1 MTQDIK
7 EFKQELNILFD
18 QLTEYYHLSDD
29 RKFELV
35 EKERELFGD
44 LKVLIPH
51 KVRLS
56 SRGQFIEVI
65 DLTKELSVDIDSIER
80 RLISAIK
87 RLSFYDYLYSYA
99 EENDYE
105 ITLDSRDVSL
115 FIEDRMEIAVQFI
128 SKDNYSVRGKYILSS
143 NARFVRYKIDS
154 LLNFELC
161 DSLPSNASIKS
172 AIVTNE
178 IGAQGFK
185 ELEHAIKE
193 TKRHLDYASERFLKM
208 ELVEKKGK
216 RQ

>member
-7 EFKQELNILFD
+7 EFQQELNILFD

-29 RKFELV
+29 RRFELV
-35 EKERELFGD
+35 EKEYEQDGF
-44 LKVLIPH
+44 KVSIPH

-80 RLISAIK
+80 RLITAIK
-87 RLSFYDYLYSYA
+87 RLSFYDNLYSYA

-105 ITLDSRDVSL
+105 IALDGREVSL
-115 FIEDRMEIAVQFI
+115 FIEDRMEIIVQFI

-154 LLNFELC
+154 LLSFELC
-161 DSLPSNASIKS
+161 DALPSNASIKS
-172 AIVTNE
+172 AITTDE
-178 IGAQGFK
+178 IGAHGFD

-208 ELVEKKGK
+208 ELVEKKGN
-216 RQ
+216 

>member
-18 QLTEYYHLSDD
+18 QLAEYYHLSDD
-29 RKFELV
+29 RKFELL
-35 EKERELFGD
+35 EKWYEKDGF
-44 LKVLIPH
+44 KVSIPH

-56 SRGQFIEVI
+56 SRSRFIEVI
-65 DLTKELSVDIDSIER
+65 DLTKELKIDIDSIER
-80 RLISAIK
+80 RLITAIK
-87 RLSFYDYLYSYA
+87 RLSFYDYLHSYA

-105 ITLDSRDVSL
+105 IALDGREVSL
-115 FIEDRMEIAVQFI
+115 FIEDRMEIIVQFI
-128 SKDNYSVRGKYILSS
+128 SKDNYSARGKYILSS

-208 ELVEKKGK
+208 ELVEKKGN
-216 RQ
+216 

>member
-18 QLTEYYHLSDD
+18 QLAEYYHLSDD
-29 RKFELV
+29 RKFELL
-35 EKERELFGD
+35 EKEYEQDGF
-44 LKVLIPH
+44 KVSIPY

-56 SRGQFIEVI
+56 SYGRSIEVI
-65 DLTKELSVDIDSIER
+65 DLTEDIKIDIDSIER
-80 RLISAIK
+80 RLITAIK
-87 RLSFYDYLYSYA
+87 RLSFYDNLYSYA

-105 ITLDSRDVSL
+105 ITLNGREVSL
-115 FIEDRMEIAVQFI
+115 FIEDRMEIIVQFI

-172 AIVTNE
+172 AIATNE
-178 IGAQGFK
+178 IGAQGFS
-185 ELEHAIKE
+185 ELEHVIKE

-208 ELVEKKGK
+208 ELVEKKGN
-216 RQ
+216 

>member
-35 EKERELFGD
+35 EEEHELFGG
-44 LKVLIPH
+44 LKVLIPR

-56 SRGQFIEVI
+56 SRGRFIEVI
-65 DLTKELSVDIDSIER
+65 DLDNELSIDIDYIEK
-80 RLISAIK
+80 RLITAIK

-99 EENDYE
+99 EDNDYE
-105 ITLDSRDVSL
+105 IALDGREVSL
-115 FIEDRMEIAVQFI
+115 FIEDRMEIIVQFI

-161 DSLPSNASIKS
+161 DALPSNASIKS

-178 IGAQGFK
+178 IGAQGFS
-185 ELEHAIKE
+185 ELKHAIKE

-208 ELVEKKGK
+208 ELVEKKGN
-216 RQ
+216 

>member
-35 EKERELFGD
+35 EEEHELFGG
-44 LKVLIPH
+44 LKVLIPR

-56 SRGQFIEVI
+56 SRGRFIEVI
-65 DLTKELSVDIDSIER
+65 DLDNELSIDIDHIEK
-80 RLISAIK
+80 RLITAIK
-87 RLSFYDYLYSYA
+87 RLSFYDHLYSYA
-99 EENDYE
+99 EDNDYE
-105 ITLDSRDVSL
+105 IALDSGEVSL
-115 FIEDRMEIAVQFI
+115 FIEDRMEIVVQFI
-128 SKDNYSVRGKYILSS
+128 SKDNYSVSGKYILSS

-161 DSLPSNASIKS
+161 DALPLNASIKS

-193 TKRHLDYASERFLKM
+193 TKRHLDYVSERFLKM
-208 ELVEKKGK
+208 ELVEKKGN
-216 RQ
+216 

>member
-35 EKERELFGD
+35 EEERELFGG
-44 LKVLIPH
+44 LKVLIPR

-56 SRGQFIEVI
+56 SRGRSIEVI
-65 DLTKELSVDIDSIER
+65 DLGNELSVDIDSIER

-99 EENDYE
+99 EDNDYE
-105 ITLDSRDVSL
+105 IALSGREVSL
-115 FIEDRMEIAVQFI
+115 FIEDRMEIVVQFI

-172 AIVTNE
+172 AITTDE
-178 IGAQGFK
+178 IGVDGFC

-193 TKRHLDYASERFLKM
+193 AKRHLDYASERFLKM
-208 ELVEKKGK
+208 ELVEKKGN
-216 RQ
+216 

>member
-35 EKERELFGD
+35 EKEYEQDGF
-44 LKVLIPH
+44 KVSIPH

-56 SRGQFIEVI
+56 SRGRFIEVI

-80 RLISAIK
+80 RLITAIK

-99 EENDYE
+99 EDNDYE
-105 ITLDSRDVSL
+105 ITLNGIEVSL

-128 SKDNYSVRGKYILSS
+128 SKDKYAVRGKYILSS
-143 NARFVRYKIDS
+143 NARFVIYKIDS

-178 IGAQGFK
+178 IGAQGFS

-208 ELVEKKGK
+208 ELVEKKGN
-216 RQ
+216 

>member
-7 EFKQELNILFD
+7 EFRQEINILFD

-35 EKERELFGD
+35 EEERELFGC
-44 LKVLIPH
+44 LKISIPH

-56 SRGQFIEVI
+56 SRGRSIEVI
-65 DLTKELSVDIDSIER
+65 DLTKELSIDIDSIER
-80 RLISAIK
+80 RLITSIK

-105 ITLDSRDVSL
+105 IALNGREVSL
-115 FIEDRMEIAVQFI
+115 FIEDRMEIVVQFI
-128 SKDNYSVRGKYILSS
+128 SKDKYSVRGKYILSS

-161 DSLPSNASIKS
+161 DALPSNASVKS
-172 AIVTNE
+172 AIVTNALD
-178 IGAQGFK
+178 AQGFN

-193 TKRHLDYASERFLKM
+193 TKRHLDYASECFLKM
-208 ELVEKKGK
+208 ELVEKKGN
-216 RQ
+216 

>member
-29 RKFELV
+29 RKFEIV
-35 EKERELFGD
+35 EKEYEQDGF
-44 LKVLIPH
+44 KVSIPH

-56 SRGQFIEVI
+56 SRGQSIEVI
-65 DLTKELSVDIDSIER
+65 DLTKELSIDIDSIER
-80 RLISAIK
+80 RLITAIK
-87 RLSFYDYLYSYA
+87 RLSFYDHLYSYA
-99 EENDYE
+99 EDNDYE
-105 ITLDSRDVSL
+105 ITLDSREVSL
-115 FIEDRMEIAVQFI
+115 FIEDRMEIVVQFI

-161 DSLPSNASIKS
+161 DALPLNASIRS

-208 ELVEKKGK
+208 ELVEKKGN
-216 RQ
+216 

>member
-35 EKERELFGD
+35 EQEYVQDGF
-44 LKVLIPH
+44 KVSIPH

-65 DLTKELSVDIDSIER
+65 DLTKELSIDIDSIER
-80 RLISAIK
+80 RLITAIK
-87 RLSFYDYLYSYA
+87 RLSFYDHLYSYA

-105 ITLDSRDVSL
+105 ITLSCREISL
-115 FIEDRMEIAVQFI
+115 FIEDRMEIIVRFI
-128 SKDNYSVRGKYILSS
+128 SKDKYSVRGKYVLSS

-154 LLNFELC
+154 LLYFELC
-161 DSLPSNASIKS
+161 DALPSNASVKS
-172 AIVTNE
+172 AITTDE
-178 IGAQGFK
+178 IDAQGFN
-185 ELEHAIKE
+185 ELDHAIKE
-193 TKRHLDYASERFLKM
+193 TKHHLDYASERFLKM

>member
-18 QLTEYYHLSDD
+18 QLTEYYHLSDEH
-29 RKFELV
+29 KFELV
-35 EKERELFGD
+35 EKEYEQDGF
-44 LKVLIPH
+44 KVSITR

-56 SRGQFIEVI
+56 SCGRSIEVI
-65 DLTKELSVDIDSIER
+65 NLDNELSIDIDSIER
-80 RLISAIK
+80 RLIAAIK
-87 RLSFYDYLYSYA
+87 RLSFYDHLYSYA

-105 ITLDSRDVSL
+105 ITLNSREVSL
-115 FIEDRMEIAVQFI
+115 FIEDRMEIIVRFI
-128 SKDNYSVRGKYILSS
+128 SKDKYSVRGKYILSS

-178 IGAQGFK
+178 IGAQGFS

-208 ELVEKKGK
+208 ELVEKKGN
-216 RQ
+216 

>member
-29 RKFELV
+29 RRFELV
-35 EKERELFGD
+35 EKEYEQDGF
-44 LKVLIPH
+44 KVSIPH

-56 SRGQFIEVI
+56 SRGRSIEVI
-65 DLTKELSVDIDSIER
+65 DLDNELSIYIDHIET
-80 RLISAIK
+80 RLITAIK

-99 EENDYE
+99 EDNDYE
-105 ITLDSRDVSL
+105 IALDGREVSL
-115 FIEDRMEIAVQFI
+115 FIEDRMEIIVQFI

-143 NARFVRYKIDS
+143 NSRFVRYKIDS

-208 ELVEKKGK
+208 ELVEKKGN
-216 RQ
+216 

>member
-7 EFKQELNILFD
+7 EFKQEINILFD

-29 RKFELV
+29 RRFELV
-35 EKERELFGD
+35 EKEYEQDGF
-44 LKVLIPH
+44 KVSIPH

-99 EENDYE
+99 EDNGYE
-105 ITLDSRDVSL
+105 IALGGREVSL
-115 FIEDRMEIAVQFI
+115 FIEDRMEIVVQFI

-172 AIVTNE
+172 AIVTDE
-178 IGAQGFK
+178 IGAQGFS

-208 ELVEKKGK
+208 ELVKQKGK

>member
-35 EKERELFGD
+35 EQEYVQDGF
-44 LKVLIPH
+44 KVSIPH

-65 DLTKELSVDIDSIER
+65 DLTKELSIDIDSIER
-80 RLISAIK
+80 RLITAIK
-87 RLSFYDYLYSYA
+87 RLSFYDYLHSYA

-105 ITLDSRDVSL
+105 ITLNGREVSL
-115 FIEDRMEIAVQFI
+115 FIEDRMEIIAQFI
-128 SKDNYSVRGKYILSS
+128 AKDKYSVRGKYILSS

-178 IGAQGFK
+178 ISAQGFK
-185 ELEHAIKE
+185 ELGHAIKE

-208 ELVEKKGK
+208 ELVEKKGN
-216 RQ
+216 

>member
-35 EKERELFGD
+35 EKEYEQDGF
-44 LKVLIPH
+44 KVSIPY

-56 SRGQFIEVI
+56 SRGRFIEVI

-80 RLISAIK
+80 RLITAIK
-87 RLSFYDYLYSYA
+87 RLSFYDHLYSYA

-105 ITLDSRDVSL
+105 ITLSSREISL
-115 FIEDRMEIAVQFI
+115 FIEDRMEIIVRFI
-128 SKDNYSVRGKYILSS
+128 SKDKYSVRGKYILSS

-154 LLNFELC
+154 LLYFELC
-161 DSLPSNASIKS
+161 GALPSNASVKS
-172 AIVTNE
+172 AITTDE
-178 IGAQGFK
+178 IDAQGFN
-185 ELEHAIKE
+185 ELDHAIKE

-208 ELVEKKGK
+208 ELVEKKGN
-216 RQ
+216 

>member
-35 EKERELFGD
+35 EEEHELFGG
-44 LKVLIPH
+44 LKVLIPR

-56 SRGQFIEVI
+56 SRGRFIEVI
-65 DLTKELSVDIDSIER
+65 DLDNELSIDIDHIEK
-80 RLISAIK
+80 RLITAIK
-87 RLSFYDYLYSYA
+87 RLSFYDHLYSYA
-99 EENDYE
+99 EDNDYE
-105 ITLDSRDVSL
+105 IALDSREVSL
-115 FIEDRMEIAVQFI
+115 FIEDRMEIVVQFI
-128 SKDNYSVRGKYILSS
+128 SKDNYSVSGKYILSS
-143 NARFVRYKIDS
+143 NARFIRYKIDS

-161 DSLPSNASIKS
+161 DALPLNASIKS

-193 TKRHLDYASERFLKM
+193 TKRHLDYVSERFLKM
-208 ELVEKKGK
+208 ELVEKKGN
-216 RQ
+216 

>member
-29 RKFELV
+29 RRFELV
-35 EKERELFGD
+35 EKEYEQDGF
-44 LKVLIPH
+44 KVSIPH

-80 RLISAIK
+80 RLITTIK
-87 RLSFYDYLYSYA
+87 RLSFYDNLYSYA

-105 ITLDSRDVSL
+105 ITLNGREVSL
-115 FIEDRMEIAVQFI
+115 FIEDRMEIIVRFI
-128 SKDNYSVRGKYILSS
+128 SKDNCSVRGKYILSS
-143 NARFVRYKIDS
+143 NSRFVRYKIDS

-178 IGAQGFK
+178 ISAQGFS
-185 ELEHAIKE
+185 ELEHVIKE

-208 ELVEKKGK
+208 ELVEKKGN
-216 RQ
+216 

>member
-35 EKERELFGD
+35 EEEHELFGG
-44 LKVLIPH
+44 LKVLIPR

-56 SRGQFIEVI
+56 SRGRFIEVI

-80 RLISAIK
+80 RLITAIK
-87 RLSFYDYLYSYA
+87 RLSFYDNLYSYA
-99 EENDYE
+99 EDNDYE
-105 ITLDSRDVSL
+105 ISLDGRVVSL
-115 FIEDRMEIAVQFI
+115 FIEDRMEIIVQFI

-178 IGAQGFK
+178 IGAQGFS

-208 ELVEKKGK
+208 ELVEKKGN
-216 RQ
+216 

>member
-18 QLTEYYHLSDD
+18 QLTEYYHLSND
-29 RKFELV
+29 RRFELV
-35 EKERELFGD
+35 EKEYEQDGF
-44 LKVLIPH
+44 KVSIPR

-56 SRGQFIEVI
+56 SRGRFIEVI
-65 DLTKELSVDIDSIER
+65 NLGNELSIDIDSIER
-80 RLISAIK
+80 RLIAAIK
-87 RLSFYDYLYSYA
+87 RLSFYDHLYSYA
-99 EENDYE
+99 EDNGYE
-105 ITLDSRDVSL
+105 IALDSREVSL
-115 FIEDRMEIAVQFI
+115 FIGDHIEIVVQFI

-161 DSLPSNASIKS
+161 DSLPTNASIKS
-172 AIVTNE
+172 AITTDE
-178 IGAQGFK
+178 ICADGFD

-208 ELVEKKGK
+208 ELVEKKGN
-216 RQ
+216 

>member
-18 QLTEYYHLSDD
+18 QLAEYYHLSDD
-29 RKFELV
+29 RKFELL
-35 EKERELFGD
+35 EKEYEQDGF
-44 LKVLIPH
+44 KVLIPR

-56 SRGQFIEVI
+56 SRGRFIEVI

-80 RLISAIK
+80 RLITAIK
-87 RLSFYDYLYSYA
+87 RLSFYDNLYSYA

-105 ITLDSRDVSL
+105 ITLNGREVSL
-115 FIEDRMEIAVQFI
+115 FIEDRMEIIVQFI

-172 AIVTNE
+172 AIDTNE
-178 IGAQGFK
+178 IGAQGFS
-185 ELEHAIKE
+185 ELEHVIKE

-208 ELVEKKGK
+208 ELVEKKGN
-216 RQ
+216 

>member
-35 EKERELFGD
+35 EEERELFGD
-44 LKVLIPH
+44 LKVLIPR

-56 SRGQFIEVI
+56 SRGRFIEVI

-80 RLISAIK
+80 RSITAIK
-87 RLSFYDYLYSYA
+87 CLSFYDYLCSYA

-105 ITLDSRDVSL
+105 IALNSREVSL
-115 FIEDRMEIAVQFI
+115 FIEDRMEIVVQFI

-172 AIVTNE
+172 VIVTNE
-178 IGAQGFK
+178 IGAQGFS

-208 ELVEKKGK
+208 ELVEKKGN
-216 RQ
+216 

>member
-7 EFKQELNILFD
+7 EFRQELNILFD

-29 RKFELV
+29 HEFELA
-35 EKERELFGD
+35 EKEYEQDGF
-44 LKVLIPH
+44 KVSIPH

-65 DLTKELSVDIDSIER
+65 DLTKELSADIDSIER
-80 RLISAIK
+80 RLIAAIK
-87 RLSFYDYLYSYA
+87 RLSFYDYLCSYA

-105 ITLDSRDVSL
+105 IALDSREVSL
-115 FIEDRMEIAVQFI
+115 FIEDRMEIIVQFI
-128 SKDNYSVRGKYILSS
+128 TKDNYSVRGKYILSS

-161 DSLPSNASIKS
+161 DALPSNASIKS
-172 AIVTNE
+172 AITTNE
-178 IGAQGFK
+178 IDAQGFN
-185 ELEHAIKE
+185 ELDHAIKE
-193 TKRHLDYASERFLKM
+193 TKRHLDYASERYLKM

>member
-18 QLTEYYHLSDD
+18 QLAEYYHLSDD
-29 RKFELV
+29 RKFELL
-35 EKERELFGD
+35 EKEYEKDGF
-44 LKVLIPH
+44 KVSIPH

-56 SRGQFIEVI
+56 SRGRFIEVI
-65 DLTKELSVDIDSIER
+65 DLTKELKIDIDSIER
-80 RLISAIK
+80 RLITAIK

-99 EENDYE
+99 EDNDYE
-105 ITLDSRDVSL
+105 IEFDSREVSL
-115 FIEDRMEIAVQFI
+115 FIEDRMEIVVQFI
-128 SKDNYSVRGKYILSS
+128 SKDKYSVRGKYILSS

-178 IGAQGFK
+178 ISAQGFK
-185 ELEHAIKE
+185 ELGHAIKE

-208 ELVEKKGK
+208 ELVEKKGN
-216 RQ
+216 

>member
-1 MTQDIK
+1 MAQDII
-7 EFKQELNILFD
+7 EFRQELKILFD
-18 QLTEYYHLSDD
+18 QLIDYYHLGDD
-29 RKFELV
+29 RRFELV
-35 EKERELFGD
+35 EKEYEQDGF
-44 LKVLIPH
+44 KVSIPH

-99 EENDYE
+99 EDNGYE
-105 ITLDSRDVSL
+105 IALDGREVSL
-115 FIEDRMEIAVQFI
+115 FIEDRMEIIVQFI
-128 SKDNYSVRGKYILSS
+128 SKDKYSVRGKYILSS

-154 LLNFELC
+154 LLYFELC
-161 DSLPSNASIKS
+161 DALPSNASVKS
-172 AIVTNE
+172 AIVTDE
-178 IGAQGFK
+178 MSAQGFK
-185 ELEHAIKE
+185 ELEHVIKE
-193 TKRHLDYASERFLKM
+193 TKRHLDYASGRFLKM

>member
-7 EFKQELNILFD
+7 EFRQELNILFD
-18 QLTEYYHLSDD
+18 QLTEYYHISDD

-35 EKERELFGD
+35 EKEYEQDGF
-44 LKVLIPH
+44 KVSIPH

-172 AIVTNE
+172 AIVTDE
-178 IGAQGFK
+178 IDAHGFDG
-185 ELEHAIKE
+185 LEHAIKE

>member
-18 QLTEYYHLSDD
+18 QLAEYYHLSDD
-29 RKFELV
+29 RKFELL
-35 EKERELFGD
+35 EKEYEKDGF
-44 LKVLIPH
+44 KVSIPH

-56 SRGQFIEVI
+56 SRSRFIEVI
-65 DLTKELSVDIDSIER
+65 DLTKELKIDIDSIER
-80 RLISAIK
+80 RLITAIK
-87 RLSFYDYLYSYA
+87 RLSFYDYLHSYA

-105 ITLDSRDVSL
+105 IALSSRDVSL
-115 FIEDRMEIAVQFI
+115 FIEDRMEIIVQFI

-161 DSLPSNASIKS
+161 DALPSNASIKS

-178 IGAQGFK
+178 IGAQGFS
-185 ELEHAIKE
+185 ELKHAIKE

-208 ELVEKKGK
+208 ELVEKKGN
-216 RQ
+216 

>member
-35 EKERELFGD
+35 EEEHELFGG
-44 LKVLIPH
+44 LKVLIPR

-56 SRGQFIEVI
+56 SRGRFIEVI
-65 DLTKELSVDIDSIER
+65 DLDNELSIDIDHIEK
-80 RLISAIK
+80 RLIAAIK
-87 RLSFYDYLYSYA
+87 RLSFYDHLYSYA
-99 EENDYE
+99 EDNDYE
-105 ITLDSRDVSL
+105 IALDSREVSL
-115 FIEDRMEIAVQFI
+115 FIEDHMEIVAQFI
-128 SKDNYSVRGKYILSS
+128 SKDNYSVSGKYILSS

-161 DSLPSNASIKS
+161 DALPLNASIKS

-193 TKRHLDYASERFLKM
+193 TKRHLDYVSERFLKM
-208 ELVEKKGK
+208 ELVEKKGN
-216 RQ
+216 

>member
-18 QLTEYYHLSDD
+18 QLAEYYHLSDD
-29 RKFELV
+29 RKFELL
-35 EKERELFGD
+35 EKEYEQDGF
-44 LKVLIPH
+44 KVSIPH

-56 SRGQFIEVI
+56 SRGRFIEVI
-65 DLTKELSVDIDSIER
+65 DLTKELKIDIDSIER
-80 RLISAIK
+80 RLITAIK

-99 EENDYE
+99 EDNDYE
-105 ITLDSRDVSL
+105 ITLNGREVSL
-115 FIEDRMEIAVQFI
+115 FIEDRMEIIVQFI

-172 AIVTNE
+172 AIVTDE
-178 IGAQGFK
+178 IDAHGFDG
-185 ELEHAIKE
+185 LEHAIKE
-193 TKRHLDYASERFLKM
+193 TKRHLDYASERYLKM

>member
-35 EKERELFGD
+35 EEERKLFGS

-80 RLISAIK
+80 RLITAIK

-99 EENDYE
+99 KENDYE
-105 ITLDSRDVSL
+105 IALNDREVSL
-115 FIEDRMEIAVQFI
+115 FIEDRMEIIVQFI

-154 LLNFELC
+154 LLYFELC
-161 DSLPSNASIKS
+161 DALPSNASVKS
-172 AIVTNE
+172 AITTDE
-178 IGAQGFK
+178 IDAQGFN
-185 ELEHAIKE
+185 ELDHAIKE

-208 ELVEKKGK
+208 ELVEKKGN
-216 RQ
+216 

>member
-18 QLTEYYHLSDD
+18 QLAEYYHLSDD
-29 RKFELV
+29 RKFELL
-35 EKERELFGD
+35 EKEYEQDGF
-44 LKVLIPH
+44 KVSIPY

-56 SRGQFIEVI
+56 SYSRSIEVI
-65 DLTKELSVDIDSIER
+65 DLNEEIKIDIDSIER
-80 RLISAIK
+80 RLITAIK
-87 RLSFYDYLYSYA
+87 RLSFYDNLYSYA

-105 ITLDSRDVSL
+105 ITLNGREVSL
-115 FIEDRMEIAVQFI
+115 FIEDRMEIIVQFI

-172 AIVTNE
+172 AIATNE
-178 IGAQGFK
+178 IGTQGFS
-185 ELEHAIKE
+185 ELEHVIKE

-208 ELVEKKGK
+208 ELVEKKGN
-216 RQ
+216 